1 MALHKIRQHTKH
13 SYIIFLSIY
22 SLVYLRFVLRLLG
35 DFLAG
40 DFLFGDFL
48 AGDFLFGD
56 FLAGYFLAGDLDFF
70 LGDADLL
77 FLVLDLEGGD
87 LDLLLPAVAFFL
99 PFDSFLGDLLLDFD
113 LDDLS

>member
-1 MALHKIRQHTKH
+1 M
-13 SYIIFLSIY
+13 
-22 SLVYLRFVLRLLG
+22 RFVLRLLGDFFFAGDFLFG

-56 FLAGYFLAGDLDFF
+56 FFAGDFLAGDFLAGDLDLF

-77 FLVLDLEGGD
+77 FFVLDLEGGD
-87 LDLLLPAVAFFL
+87 LDLLLPEVAFFL

-113 LDDLS
+113 FDDLS